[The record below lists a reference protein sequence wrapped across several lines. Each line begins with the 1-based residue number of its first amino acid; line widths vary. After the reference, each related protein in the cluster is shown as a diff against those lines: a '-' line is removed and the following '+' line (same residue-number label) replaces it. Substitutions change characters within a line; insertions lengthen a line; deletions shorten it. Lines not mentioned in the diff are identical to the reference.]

1 MPLQGAIRV
10 PSDKSISHRTVLF
23 SGLAH
28 GVSHVQ
34 DVLPSADVL
43 ASIDAM
49 RALGA
54 HIKLEEG
61 DCGLTGTIEGFGQQ
75 ACGGPF
81 EIDCGN
87 SGTTARLLMGVLS
100 GLNVEARLTGD
111 ASLSSRPMMRVI
123 EPLLQLGALIEAS
136 DGCLP
141 ARVRVHD
148 GLQPAHIR
156 TKQASAQVKSAV
168 LLAGLF
174 AQGTTS
180 VTEPKA
186 SRNHTELMLPAY
198 GARVETSGL
207 TSCVEGPA
215 RLTAHDIRVP
225 GDPSSAAFIAVAA
238 ALMQS
243 SAVTIEQVALNPTRT
258 GAFEVLRR
266 MGCAIEYSKQGAI
279 GAEPV
284 GDIVVRFSPRLDAA
298 VVEPEEIPTLIDEIP
313 VLALAAACAHGETV
327 FKEAGELR
335 VKESDRLSAILDMLE
350 CLGVHAFAQGDDL
363 HIVGAAGVPRHAQA
377 HVEAQTHH
385 DHRLAMTW
393 HIAGLCF
400 GVDVSLDDADCV
412 AVSWPGFFDA
422 IESL

>member
-1 MPLQGAIRV
+1 MPLHGAIRV
-10 PSDKSISHRTVLF
+10 PSDKSISHRAVLF
-23 SGLAH
+23 SGLAQ

-49 RALGA
+49 RTLGA
-54 HIKLEEG
+54 RIDLEMG
-61 DCGLTGTIEGFGQQ
+61 SNGLMGTIEGIEQH
-75 ACGGPF
+75 AHGGPF
-81 EIDCGN
+81 EIYCGN

-100 GLNVEARLTGD
+100 GLNVEAHLTGD
-111 ASLSSRPMMRVI
+111 ASLSSRPMTRVI
-123 EPLLQLGALIEAS
+123 EPLSALGATMEAS

-141 ARVRVHD
+141 VYVHVHD
-148 GLQPAHIR
+148 ELKPANVR

-174 AQGTTS
+174 APGVTS

-198 GARVETSGL
+198 GASVDVEGL
-207 TSCVEGPA
+207 TSSVKGPA
-215 RLTAHDIRVP
+215 QLVAHDIRVP
-225 GDPSSAAFIAVAA
+225 GDPSSAAFVAVAA
-238 ALMQS
+238 ALAEGSQI
-243 SAVTIEQVALNPTRT
+243 TIEQVALNPTRT

-266 MGCAIEYSKQGAI
+266 MGCEIEYSNLDHI

-284 GDIVVRFSPRLDAA
+284 GDVVVKHSSQLRATTVLPK
-298 VVEPEEIPTLIDEIP
+298 EIPTLIDEIP

-327 FKEAGELR
+327 FKDAGERR
-335 VKESDRLSAILDMLE
+335 VKESDRFCAILDMLR
-350 CLGVHAFAQGDDL
+350 CLGVRAFSEGDDL
-363 HIVGAAGVPRHAQA
+363 HIVGEAGLPSQA
-377 HVEAQTHH
+377 PNHIEAPTYH

-400 GVDVSLDDADCV
+400 GVDVSLDDAECV
-412 AVSWPGFFDA
+412 AVSWPDFFEA
-422 IESL
+422 IDSL